1 MRLIGM
7 MDSPFV
13 RRVAVTMRL
22 FGMPHAH
29 EQISV
34 FRQAEAFAKINP
46 LMKAPT
52 LILDDGTLLMDS
64 SLILDWLEVKGDPVT
79 FFPND
84 PGLRGEVLSLIGY
97 ALMGTEKAMQW
108 DLERKRPQEKRHD
121 PWLERCAAQAKAAF
135 AHLEADCARSERWLV
150 GHAYTQAD
158 ITLACCWGYVRRYC
172 AELIAESA
180 HPAIAA
186 HAARCEAR
194 PEFVATQF

>member
-22 FGMPHAH
+22 FGAPHSH
-29 EQISV
+29 DQISV
-34 FRQAEAFAKINP
+34 FRQADDFANINP

-52 LILDDGTLLMDS
+52 LILDDGQLLMDS

-79 FFPND
+79 FLPND
-84 PGLRGEVLSLIGY
+84 PGLRGEALSLIGY

-121 PWLERCAAQAKAAF
+121 PWADRCAGQARAAF
-135 AHLEADCARSERWLV
+135 AHLERECAKTERWLV

-172 AELIAESA
+172 ADLIAENA

-194 PEFVATQF
+194 PEFQATTF